1 MNNVEY
7 FFRKDFEKQINIKML
22 RYDYE
27 FPCEKIL
34 DYVNMINSINI
45 SEILNYISS
54 DIFIS
59 ESIESS
65 DIFQF
70 SNLDDAIIKIC
81 EIFKAANDPG
91 LRYFEIGNLLLND
104 GLERKKGAFIKYG
117 ENHAKTAELLSL
129 LHNINNTYFL
139 SCIGY
144 IFCDLD
150 KEQQTKL
157 LTRLVLRNK
166 LIIRLLRAS
175 KNGKVN
181 VREFLYMISDSTY
194 IRRRSNIK
202 SILNLLTRSDE
213 YDFSNFINNLR
224 F

>member
-104 GLERKKGAFIKYG
+104 GLEKKKV
-117 ENHAKTAELLSL
+117 HLL
-129 LHNINNTYFL
+129 NMERIMQ
-139 SCIGY
+139 
-144 IFCDLD
+144 
-150 KEQQTKL
+150 KQQ
-157 LTRLVLRNK
+157 
-166 LIIRLLRAS
+166 S
-175 KNGKVN
+175 
-181 VREFLYMISDSTY
+181 Y
-194 IRRRSNIK
+194 
-202 SILNLLTRSDE
+202 
-213 YDFSNFINNLR
+213 
-224 F
+224 

>member
-1 MNNVEY
+1 M
-7 FFRKDFEKQINIKML
+7 
-22 RYDYE
+22 
-27 FPCEKIL
+27 
-34 DYVNMINSINI
+34 
-45 SEILNYISS
+45 
-54 DIFIS
+54 
-59 ESIESS
+59 
-65 DIFQF
+65 
-70 SNLDDAIIKIC
+70 
-81 EIFKAANDPG
+81 
-91 LRYFEIGNLLLND
+91 
-104 GLERKKGAFIKYG
+104 
-117 ENHAKTAELLSL
+117 SL